1 MLPYGMIYNRF
12 NLIETIKKIDNVE
25 LIYDIAN
32 SFNKTQEESKTWLAE
47 YLPSSLPDTAK
58 VLVAAGWYGLM
69 AQTIFHKLRC
79 SVTSFDMNPDCEKW
93 GIQLF
98 DSIYFQTSKVEDFN
112 CSKYDVIVSTSCEHF
127 TDEVLN
133 NFLEKR
139 KKHSR
144 VYLQSNN
151 FYDDP
156 THVNCKSSV
165 EEFAASVNLDIIK
178 TDTLQL
184 DYGFDRYLVIGK

>member
-1 MLPYGMIYNRF
+1 MVLYAMIYNRF
-12 NLIETIKKIDNVE
+12 NLIEAIKKIDDVE
-25 LIYDIAN
+25 LIHDLAN
-32 SFNKTQEESKTWLAE
+32 SFNKTQEESKAWLAS
-47 YLPSSLPDTAK
+47 YIPNLPTSTNI
-58 VLVAAGWYGLM
+58 VVAAGWYGLM

-79 SVTSFDMNPDCEKW
+79 SVTSFDMNPSCERW
-93 GIQLF
+93 GSKLF
-98 DSIYFQTSKVEDFN
+98 YDINFETSKVEDYD
-112 CSKYDVIVSTSCEHF
+112 CSKYDIIVSTSCEHF

-165 EEFAASVNLDIIK
+165 EEFAASVNLDITK
-178 TDTLQL
+178 TDTLQAH
-184 DYGFDRYLVIGK
+184 YGFDRYLVIGK

>member
-1 MLPYGMIYNRF
+1 MVLYAMIYNRF
-12 NLIETIKKIDNVE
+12 NLIEAIKKIDDVE
-25 LIYDIAN
+25 LIHDLAN
-32 SFNKTQEESKTWLAE
+32 SFNKTQEESKAWLAS
-47 YLPSSLPDTAK
+47 YIPNLPTSTNI
-58 VLVAAGWYGLM
+58 VVAAGWYGLM

-79 SVTSFDMNPDCEKW
+79 SVTSFDMNPSCERW
-93 GIQLF
+93 GSKLF
-98 DSIYFQTSKVEDFN
+98 YDINFETSKVEDYD
-112 CSKYDVIVSTSCEHF
+112 CSKYDIIVSTSCEHF

-178 TDTLQL
+178 TDTLKL

>member
-1 MLPYGMIYNRF
+1 MIYNRF

-25 LIYDIAN
+25 LIYDLAN
-32 SFNKTQEESKTWLAE
+32 SFNKTQEESKTWLAS
-47 YLPSSLPDTAK
+47 YIPNLPTSTNI
-58 VLVAAGWYGLM
+58 VVAAGWYGLM
-69 AQTIFHKLRC
+69 AQIIFHKLRC
-79 SVTSFDMNPDCEKW
+79 NVTSFDMNPDCEKW

-112 CSKYDVIVSTSCEHF
+112 CSKYDIIVSTSCEHF

-139 KKHSR
+139 KKHAR

-178 TDTLQL
+178 TDTLKL

>member
-1 MLPYGMIYNRF
+1 MILYAMIYNRF
-12 NLIETIKKIDNVE
+12 DLIETIKKIDDVE
-25 LIYDIAN
+25 LIHDLAN
-32 SFNKTQEESKTWLAE
+32 SFNKTQEESKAWLAS
-47 YLPSSLPDTAK
+47 YIPNLPMSTK
-58 VLVAAGWYGLM
+58 VVVAAGWYGLM

-79 SVTSFDMNPDCEKW
+79 SVTSFDMNPDCEQW
-93 GIQLF
+93 GIHLF
-98 DSIYFQTSKVEDFN
+98 DNIHFQTSKVEDFN
-112 CSKYDVIVSTSCEHF
+112 CSKYDIVVSTSCEHF

-133 NFLEKR
+133 NFLAKR

-151 FYDDP
+151 FYDEP

-165 EEFAASVNLDIIK
+165 EEFAASVKLDIIK
-178 TDTLQL
+178 KETLKL